1 MIITC
6 NNCNKKFNI
15 EPSLIPEEG
24 RDLQCGSCHHV
35 WFFKIDEEK
44 SIPLTLNKE
53 LETKEVE
60 VKLSI
65 NDEKVV
71 EDKKIV
77 AAKKPEEKEK
87 KIIYKSKPQES
98 KFKKEHK
105 SSKFFSYLIVFLI
118 SFVTLIIF
126 LDTLKIPL
134 IKVFPGIEIILFNLF
149 ETLKDIKLFIIDLF

>member
-77 AAKKPEEKEK
+77 ASKKPEEKEK
-87 KIIYKSKPQES
+87 KN
-98 KFKKEHK
+98 
-105 SSKFFSYLIVFLI
+105 YL
-118 SFVTLIIF
+118 
-126 LDTLKIPL
+126 
-134 IKVFPGIEIILFNLF
+134 
-149 ETLKDIKLFIIDLF
+149 